1 MRMTRYAEFQD
12 QLRAAL
18 SRLYDPTFRCPA
30 LLRDVLDV
38 SSCRDLDSLRAKIKA
53 AIEQTAP
60 EPEDPQDTRAHRFA
74 EILSLR
80 YLHMFTQERAAE
92 RLHIT
97 VRHLARQQAQATEA
111 LAQLLWE
118 QWEER
123 EPEAEGATADS
134 QVERE
139 VSILTGQ
146 APDRL
151 VDVADALQQ
160 AVATI
165 RVLADRSGI
174 EMANAPI
181 ESSMLAACHPSVLQ
195 QSLVVASSYLLRH
208 MNGGRIDL
216 QARREPGTVRVTL
229 RGAPCAAD
237 PPAQDWT
244 AHQLVL
250 AQGGGIEGTREGEA
264 LVLHLTLPS
273 AQRITVLV
281 IDDNPDLVQFFHLC
295 TAGTPY
301 DITALGEGAS
311 LFERIAEIRP
321 DIIVLDLMLPDID
334 GWDLLAQL
342 HEHPLS
348 RDIPVVLCSV
358 IQEEELAIAL
368 GAHVCITKPVRRLRF
383 LQALDEALN
392 RDRGAE

>member
-12 QLRAAL
+12 QLHGAL

-38 SSCRDLDSLRAKIKA
+38 STCHDLDSLRVKIEA
-53 AIEQTAP
+53 AIEHMAPAPTA
-60 EPEDPQDTRAHRFA
+60 PQDTRAHRFA

-92 RLHIT
+92 KLHIT

-123 EPEAEGATADS
+123 EPEAEGATGDG

-139 VSILTGQ
+139 VSILTTQ

-151 VDVADALQQ
+151 VNVADALQQ

-165 RVLADRSGI
+165 RVLADRGGI
-174 EMANAPI
+174 EMVIFPI

-208 MNGGRIDL
+208 MSGGCIEL
-216 QARREPGTVRVTL
+216 QARREPGIVRVTL

-244 AHQLVL
+244 AHQLVIS
-250 AQGGGIEGTREGEA
+250 QGGGIEGIREGKD
-264 LVLHLTLPS
+264 LVLHLSLPS
-273 AQRITVLV
+273 AQRTTVLV
-281 IDDNPDLVQFFHLC
+281 VDDNPDLVQFFHLC
-295 TAGTPY
+295 TADTPY
-301 DITALGEGAS
+301 DIRALGEGAG
-311 LFERIAEIRP
+311 LFDRIAEIRP
-321 DIIVLDLMLPDID
+321 DIIVLDLMLPDVN
-334 GWDLLAQL
+334 GWDVLAQL

-368 GAHVCITKPVRRLRF
+368 GAHVCITKPVRRRRF

-392 RDRGAE
+392 RDRGAG